1 MITNVCLVW
10 LQMAISYTTDAIQM
24 ECSQPTTPMEV
35 SVLLLKHVPP
45 TDNAM
50 LRAQIWM
57 VQINAVCHRP
67 VWQGPWLR
75 GWVSS
80 LQEFGKNGRPFIS
93 CLHFFF
99 FLKVEISLHT
109 LISLFRPG
117 SVHSG
122 SVSWDDCGQVFP
134 CELHVRSFSQIGSH
148 TMPGSQHSQ
157 STVTLLGQG
166 CMHV

>member
-75 GWVSS
+75 GWFSS

-99 FLKVEISLHT
+99 FWRWRLACTHWFHFL
-109 LISLFRPG
+109 
-117 SVHSG
+117 
-122 SVSWDDCGQVFP
+122 GQD
-134 CELHVRSFSQIGSH
+134 
-148 TMPGSQHSQ
+148 Q
-157 STVTLLGQG
+157 STVAQWAEMTVVKCSLVNY
-166 CMHV
+166 MWDHFPK